1 MSVVASRTCES
12 DSHLGT
18 TNINKRKKMKKI
30 NPKHGSISAIHR
42 RTGHSRDY
50 VRRCLDAYGNAKDMK
65 EIRKMA
71 IELGGSYVG

>member
-1 MSVVASRTCES
+1 
-12 DSHLGT
+12 
-18 TNINKRKKMKKI
+18 MKKI
-30 NPKHGSISAIHR
+30 NPKHGSISEIHR

-71 IELGGSYVG
+71 IKLGGGYVG